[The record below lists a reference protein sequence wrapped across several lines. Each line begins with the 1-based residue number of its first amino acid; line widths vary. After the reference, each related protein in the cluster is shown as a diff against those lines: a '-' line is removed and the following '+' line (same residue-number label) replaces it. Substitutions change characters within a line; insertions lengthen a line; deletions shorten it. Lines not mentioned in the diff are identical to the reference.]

1 MSIEFRDASP
11 EVREFFDGIDLNE
24 VTCIEART
32 VALDVKLIVDADGR
46 EFVPVVRCKD
56 CATFVRDATPHDDDL
71 PHFCSELGIDLRG
84 DDGFCMWGVRRVDV

>member
-11 EVREFFDGIDLNE
+11 EVRKFFHGLDLNE

-56 CATFVRDATPHDDDL
+56 CKHFIYDATPHDDEQ
-71 PHFCSELGIDLRG
+71 PHFCTELGADLE
-84 DDGFCMWGVRRVDV
+84 DDGGFCAWGRRAGA